1 MRELL
6 IGAAMAL
13 AASGAWAQQQ
23 GVSDTEIVIGESDP
37 LSGPAASVGLAHAIG
52 TKLAVAEVNANG
64 GIGGRTVRLIQ
75 EDDGYVP
82 SRTVQ
87 TVRKLIDVDKVFAI
101 LNTSSSAG
109 SLGVV
114 DMIDEAPVVMMN
126 TFVNNTNLWT
136 PPRDNIFS
144 IGQGYPQLAFQ
155 TVKYIDS
162 QDPNAVWAIIV
173 QNDDFGDNLVEGAER
188 ALEQLGKDSALTI
201 RYNRGQKDFS
211 AEMLRVKQAGA
222 TALFSGA
229 ISTENV
235 SIAREAVKFGLD
247 IDFGM
252 MWTIHLDAVRDL
264 MGAPA
269 QDAVF
274 AEYTSVLDESAA
286 QPILKL
292 ADEFL
297 SADERAAVNRTTLAA
312 YAGAKVLFDAM
323 AQCEAELTQACV
335 IEKLEGAKDI
345 ETGAMAPTT
354 FGPGVRFSDQ
364 KVRII
369 RNDFANTA
377 FVPMTEF
384 EAVDY

>member
-6 IGAAMAL
+6 IAAAMAL

-109 SLGVV
+109 SLGVI

-162 QDPNAVWAIIV
+162 QDPDAVWAIIV

-188 ALEQLGKDSALTI
+188 ALAQLGKDSALTI

-297 SADERAAVNRTTLAA
+297 SADERAAVNRTNSGGLCR
-312 YAGAKVLFDAM
+312 G
-323 AQCEAELTQACV
+323 
-335 IEKLEGAKDI
+335 EGA
-345 ETGAMAPTT
+345 
-354 FGPGVRFSDQ
+354 V
-364 KVRII
+364 
-369 RNDFANTA
+369 
-377 FVPMTEF
+377 
-384 EAVDY
+384 